1 MNMIEKVARAI
12 FASEGMVYTDD
23 ERMFEP
29 YPYDELDEIEK
40 ASFEHKAK
48 AAIEAMRE
56 PSSWMLN
63 EAVQIYEDQAGSVSG
78 FEYWQRMID
87 AALEDHN

>member
-29 YPYDELDEIEK
+29 FPYDELDEIEQ
-40 ASFEHKAK
+40 ATFTHKAK

-56 PSSWMLN
+56 PTETMLDVGD
-63 EAVQIYEDQAGSVSG
+63 EAMTSTG
-78 FEYWQRMID
+78 FSRQVYSRMID
-87 AALEDHN
+87 AALEGK